1 MDVTSQ
7 AGHATAVRLKAA
19 LLGMVGSFILF
30 AAYLAVPPV
39 GMLTGIF
46 TPFPAA
52 YTRIMYGRLPAF
64 IVMLGAATAITLLF
78 GVFAGTLF
86 LGMSAITGFVLPE
99 LLLRGISG
107 SRSLF
112 VTTAINVVVLAVA
125 VVLYSATSGLDLQ
138 QFLSAEISNSLKQAI
153 QMYEKGGV
161 KGEDL
166 ELVKQTM
173 QTVAALLQRLYPA
186 LITIMLIIIS
196 ICNLALLKKTTATS
210 TSPLAIDE
218 FNNFKNPDLMVW
230 VVIASGFI
238 LLAPDQ
244 LISTIALNILL
255 VVSVL
260 YFFQG
265 MAVVKTVI
273 ERQALAG
280 ILRIGLYVMLIFQP
294 YLAAFVAAIG
304 LCDLWVDFRTPKKQ
318 ENL

>member
-19 LLGMVGSFILF
+19 LFGMVGSFILF

-52 YTRIMYGRLPAF
+52 YTRVMYGRLPAF
-64 IVMLGAATAITLLF
+64 IVTLGAATAITLLF
-78 GVFAGTLF
+78 GIFAGALY
-86 LGMSAITGFVLPE
+86 LGLCAITGFVMPE
-99 LLLRGISG
+99 LLIRGISG

-112 VTTAINVVVLAVA
+112 VTTAINMAVLAAA
-125 VVLYSATSGLDLQ
+125 VVLYSATSGIDLQ
-138 QFLSAEISNSLKQAI
+138 QFLSAEITNSLKQATE
-153 QMYEKGGV
+153 MYEKGGV

-173 QTVAALLQRLYPA
+173 QTVAALLHRLYPA
-186 LITIMLIIIS
+186 LITIMFIFIS
-196 ICNLALLKKTTATS
+196 ICNLALLKKTTATL
-210 TSPLAIDE
+210 TPTLTIDE
-218 FNNFKNPDLMVW
+218 FNTFKNPDLLVW
-230 VVIASGFI
+230 VVIASGFVV
-238 LLAPDQ
+238 
-244 LISTIALNILL
+244 LISDQMMSTAALNILL